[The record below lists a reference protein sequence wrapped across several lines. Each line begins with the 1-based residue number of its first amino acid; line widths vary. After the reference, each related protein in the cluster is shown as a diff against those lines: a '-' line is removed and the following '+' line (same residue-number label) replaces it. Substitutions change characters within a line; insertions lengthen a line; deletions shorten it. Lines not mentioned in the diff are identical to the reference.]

1 MAALALVAEG
11 GQGGVR
17 VEAGVGGGGR
27 ACVGF
32 RSAFDERTKVRKL

>member
-17 VEAGVGGGGR
+17 VEAGVGGGGEGLCR
-27 ACVGF
+27 
-32 RSAFDERTKVRKL
+32 L